1 MFNQSLPKSAEGK
14 VIIANRTEIN
24 VCLRISGIIEF
35 YNFFGENG
43 ARRVG
48 SMGGW
53 QSSEP
58 RESFRSPVQIKPRAH
73 NVVAKQHCAKC
84 ICFVPLKVRMSLFRA
99 ADSVCRKA
107 FSRDE
112 KYLSL
117 QPSWK
122 SVLECVRVRV
132 QKAGEFM
139 SAFYIFSFSRV
150 AWLES

>member
-1 MFNQSLPKSAEGK
+1 MRGVEDETAKQKMQMKMFNQSLPKNAEGK

-53 QSSEP
+53 RSSEP

-73 NVVAKQHCAKC
+73 NVVAKQHCAQC
-84 ICFVPLKVRMSLFRA
+84 ICFVPLKVRKSLFGLLMVFAEKHFRA
-99 ADSVCRKA
+99 TKSIYRCSHHGKA
-107 FSRDE
+107 S
-112 KYLSL
+112 S
-117 QPSWK
+117 
-122 SVLECVRVRV
+122 
-132 QKAGEFM
+132 
-139 SAFYIFSFSRV
+139 SAFECECKKQED
-150 AWLES
+150 L